1 MPEVTPFLTTR
12 NYAILNG
19 MEQHDQHIQVLM
31 SMMAVLR
38 ERQSSWELTP
48 EAREKSRK
56 GIIALQAAVDAMSIQ
71 IYA

>member
-1 MPEVTPFLTTR
+1 
-12 NYAILNG
+12 

-56 GIIALQAAVDAMSIQ
+56 GIVALQAAVDAMSIQ